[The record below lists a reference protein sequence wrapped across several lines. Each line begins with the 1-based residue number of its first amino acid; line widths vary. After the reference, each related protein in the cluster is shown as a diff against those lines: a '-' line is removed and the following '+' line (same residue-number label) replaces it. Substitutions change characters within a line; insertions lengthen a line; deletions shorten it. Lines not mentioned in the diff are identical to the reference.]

1 MGYHPWGRKE
11 SGMTEQLTHIHTHTH
26 TMYVKVLFQPHGTKQ
41 MKNIIFP
48 GINADYFSS
57 LVSTKIFLPALE
69 KVARWFWTQP

>member
-1 MGYHPWGRKE
+1 MGYRPWGHKE
-11 SGMTEQLTHIHTHTH
+11 SATTERLTHTHTH
-26 TMYVKVLFQPHGTKQ
+26 KMYVKVLFQPQGTKQ

-69 KVARWFWTQP
+69 KVARRFWTQP

>member
-1 MGYHPWGRKE
+1 MGYRPWGHKE
-11 SGMTEQLTHIHTHTH
+11 SATTERLTHTHTH
-26 TMYVKVLFQPHGTKQ
+26 KMYVKVLFQPQGTKQ

-69 KVARWFWTQP
+69 KVARRIWTQP